1 MRAANLDN
9 EVSSWQ
15 SGQHTAAQTFML
27 EFAGVFIRAESSYFS
42 CCGFGHWTCAFYT
55 PSDRERVAGKY
66 DMSAFLPTKPR
77 RRRHLLVVIKI
88 SFHYHVELPE
98 MVVSIDSPRK
108 ISLRFAWGEILP
120 FPSNE

>member
-55 PSDRERVAGKY
+55 LSDRERVAGKY
-66 DMSAFLPTKPR
+66 DMSAFLPTKIDKTAAAPPFIGSNQNQLPLPWR
-77 RRRHLLVVIKI
+77 TARDGC
-88 SFHYHVELPE
+88 FH
-98 MVVSIDSPRK
+98 
-108 ISLRFAWGEILP
+108 RFTA
-120 FPSNE
+120 